1 MPRVKGGYTTRRR
14 RKRLLSEARGNQG
27 ARSKLFKS
35 AKEAVHRAL
44 VYAYRDRHV
53 RKRDFRKLWIIRI
66 GAAVREYGL
75 SYSKFIRGLSLSQI
89 SLNRK
94 SLSELAISD
103 KVGFAK
109 IVELAKKSI
118 GVAS

>member
-14 RKRLLSEARGNQG
+14 RKRLLEQAKGNQG

-89 SLNRK
+89 LLNRK
-94 SLSELAISD
+94 SLSEMAISD
-103 KVGFAK
+103 KVGFGK
-109 IVELAKKSI
+109 IVDIAKKAIS
-118 GVAS
+118 A